1 MANLYY
7 KEGSN
12 WLPLGGGS
20 LPVGTYVYSDNN
32 VSPAAEMGG
41 TWQSLGYTAVEPVVL
56 KTSYSSNTNMD
67 SEERVYYLIQHYNY
81 IIGYIHNNDDFIPRS
96 FEGVLPLSNIHVFSD
111 YGMVKSDE
119 WHYGESI
126 TASISTNPSGTSGS
140 KYPTI
145 SNGAGGYVC
154 YTTDEVLPTSI
165 SGGKYLFKRTA

>member
-7 KEGSN
+7 KAGSN

-20 LPVGTYVYSDNN
+20 LPIGTYVYSDNN

-56 KTSYSSNTNMD
+56 KSSYTSDKTAD
-67 SEERVYYLIQHYNY
+67 SEERVFYLIQHYNY
-81 IIGYIHNNDDFIPRS
+81 IIGYIQNIDHFIPRS
-96 FEGVLPLSNIHVFSD
+96 FEGVLPLSNISVYSD
-111 YGMVKSDE
+111 SGMVKSQG
-119 WHYGESI
+119 WYYGMGVTGSI
-126 TASISTNPSGTSGS
+126 TTDPSGTSGS

-145 SNGAGGYVC
+145 NNGSGSYVC

-165 SGGKYLFKRTA
+165 PGGKYLFKRTA

>member
-7 KEGSN
+7 KKGSD

-56 KTSYSSNTNMD
+56 KTSYTSNTNAD
-67 SEERVYYLIQHYNY
+67 NEERLYYLIQHYNY
-81 IIGYIHNNDDFIPRS
+81 IIGYVHNNYSFS
-96 FEGVLPLSNIHVFSD
+96 YKNFEGILPLSNIHVFTDS
-111 YGMVKSDE
+111 GMVKSDT
-119 WHYGESI
+119 WYYGETINASI
-126 TASISTNPSGTSGS
+126 TTNPSGTFGS
-140 KYPTI
+140 KYPNVNQN
-145 SNGAGGYVC
+145 SGGYVC